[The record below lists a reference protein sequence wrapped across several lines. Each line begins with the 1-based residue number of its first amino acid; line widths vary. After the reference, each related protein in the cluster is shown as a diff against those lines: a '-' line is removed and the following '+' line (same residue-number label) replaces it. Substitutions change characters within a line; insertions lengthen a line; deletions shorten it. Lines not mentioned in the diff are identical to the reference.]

1 MRETSRQG
9 PLWSGFAPVVAFRLR
24 NCLEIVSNEIASAL
38 VLVIWWVEGQ
48 IAPRVTFF
56 FTVDSQNFS
65 NLMQKKCNLLPTGAP
80 NITASMPALLSGP
93 DSRGNQAG
101 AVDVAS
107 IGRILKDQLR

>member
-1 MRETSRQG
+1 
-9 PLWSGFAPVVAFRLR
+9 
-24 NCLEIVSNEIASAL
+24 
-38 VLVIWWVEGQ
+38 
-48 IAPRVTFF
+48 
-56 FTVDSQNFS
+56 
-65 NLMQKKCNLLPTGAP
+65 MQKKCNLLPTGAP